1 MRQPLLEHHLG
12 GGVWR
17 LKWHPKFNNVFVAA
31 CMHNGFHIVKID
43 ESDGKLDHVRED
55 IQAQIYCTNTCPYIN
70 RSTQS
75 VCGY

>member
-43 ESDGKLDHVRED
+43 ESDGKLDHVREV
-55 IQAQIYCTNTCPYIN
+55 IPSANIFVLTHVLTK
-70 RSTQS
+70 RST
-75 VCGY
+75 